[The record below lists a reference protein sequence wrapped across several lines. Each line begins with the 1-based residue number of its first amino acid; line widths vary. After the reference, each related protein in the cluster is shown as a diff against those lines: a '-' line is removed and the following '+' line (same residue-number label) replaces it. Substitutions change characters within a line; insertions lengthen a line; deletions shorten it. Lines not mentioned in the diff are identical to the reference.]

1 VDEGLAWCGGGRFGE
16 GRQGWLLPVAAV
28 AAAQS
33 MILLV
38 PWMLEHWDWSGG
50 SAPRTVEGIGECDF

>member
-1 VDEGLAWCGGGRFGE
+1 MDEGLAWCGGGRFGE

-28 AAAQS
+28 VAAQS

-38 PWMLEHWDWSGG
+38 PWMDGAFELVAD
-50 SAPRTVEGIGECDF
+50 APHGRRVHKTDI

>member
-1 VDEGLAWCGGGRFGE
+1 
-16 GRQGWLLPVAAV
+16 VAAV
-28 AAAQS
+28 VAAQS
-33 MILLV
+33 MIFLV